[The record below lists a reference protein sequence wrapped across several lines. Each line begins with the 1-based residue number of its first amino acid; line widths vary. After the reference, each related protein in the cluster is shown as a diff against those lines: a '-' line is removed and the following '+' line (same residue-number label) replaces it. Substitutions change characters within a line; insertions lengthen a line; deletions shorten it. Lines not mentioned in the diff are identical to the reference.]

1 MALLNLLQ
9 LLQTDDQA
17 TLIDKINFNMD
28 QILSLGGGPPG
39 ATGNTGSQ
47 GIPGQQG
54 IQGFQGDPGEDGAYW
69 FVQPSSV
76 APSVPTPKDG
86 DLWLQTDN
94 NNVLQYTGSPLT
106 WTVVGNLSAPNQ
118 TGVVRSNGNIYIS
131 GDENGGGPGIDG
143 DTILAYDSILN
154 EVRGNVRIHGD
165 IITGITSPSGWIK
178 VNLDSTTVL
187 SSTGGT
193 PSAADFSSAIGAV
206 FSYKIIGKTVHVN
219 VMMHRFNNGTVGSSS
234 WIVIK
239 LPSALQNLE
248 YMLADPGHDLK
259 ASFAGT
265 GNGSYVTTGAGGK
278 AFPVH
283 VYVANS
289 IDTGICGSFTGAAV
303 LAIRPMKYGI
313 GSPDTFESGD
323 EDLSVSVTFEIQ

>member
-17 TLIDKINFNMD
+17 TLIDKINFNLD
-28 QILSLGGGPPG
+28 QILSMGGGPPG
-39 ATGNTGSQ
+39 ATGNTGGQ
-47 GIPGQQG
+47 GVPGQQG

-131 GDENGGGPGIDG
+131 GDEDGGGPGIDG

-154 EVRGNVRIHGD
+154 EIRGNVRIHGD

-178 VNLDSTTVL
+178 QDLEDSDVISSNGSTSNADL
-187 SSTGGT
+187 S
-193 PSAADFSSAIGAV
+193 GAV
-206 FSYKIIGKTVHVN
+206 GAILAYKIIGKTVHLN
-219 VMMHRFNNGTVGSSS
+219 VMMNRFNNGTTGNSN

-239 LPSALQNLE
+239 LPTALQNVTYLFE
-248 YMLADPGHDLK
+248 DPSHDLK
-259 ASFAGT
+259 AYLAAGGT
-265 GNGSYVTTGAGGK
+265 GKYESSAGRY
-278 AFPVH
+278 FPVECL
-283 VYVANS
+283 VANGNDTS
-289 IDTGICGSFTGAAV
+289 ILGSFVGEWV
-303 LAIRPMKYGI
+303 LAIRPIKHT
-313 GSPDTFESGD
+313 GSPDQFSDGD
-323 EDLSVSVTFEIQ
+323 EDLHVSVTFEIN